1 VISNQ
6 VNITQSPTLVLVDP
20 AAQATTIVGF
30 ADTFEIAQRVD
41 DALAVK

>member
-1 VISNQ
+1 MISNQ
-6 VNITQSPTLVLVDP
+6 VRSRQSPTLVLVNP
-20 AAQATTIVGF
+20 AAQATMIIGF